1 MMYIVRTMQ
10 NQDPPTASK
19 GFEGPNIR
27 IKMFLF
33 ADDIQNRRRD
43 DFHLTF
49 FM

>member
-1 MMYIVRTMQ
+1 MQ
-10 NQDPPTASK
+10 TQDPPTALK
-19 GFEGPNIR
+19 GFEGSNIG

-33 ADDIQNRRRD
+33 ADDIQNRHCD